1 MSRNKLD
8 KLSSGREF
16 VQYARDQADEQLV
29 KIYKNG
35 SYICIEN
42 ERGKAY
48 IPDSARAMP
57 KQSRSLI
64 VTAFRIMGLV
74 GIVMAVLFV
83 LNIF

>member
-1 MSRNKLD
+1 MSKNKLD

-16 VQYARDQADEQLV
+16 VQYARDQADDLV

-35 SYICIEN
+35 SCICVEN

-64 VTAFRIMGLV
+64 VTAFRVMGLV
-74 GIVMAVLFV
+74 GVIMAVLFI

>member
-1 MSRNKLD
+1 MSKNKLD

-16 VQYARDQADEQLV
+16 VQYARDQADDLV

-35 SYICIEN
+35 SYICVEN

-64 VTAFRIMGLV
+64 VTAFRVMGLV
-74 GIVMAVLFV
+74 GIIMAVLFI